1 MQSAQVQFAHES
13 AQFPHWQLAWL
24 HVAQV
29 QSAHVQFAQESL
41 QLAQAQVVHSS

>member
-1 MQSAQVQFAHES
+1 MQSAQVQLPHES

-29 QSAHVQFAQESL
+29 QSAHRQFAQESL
-41 QLAQAQVVHSS
+41 QLAQAHCVHSS